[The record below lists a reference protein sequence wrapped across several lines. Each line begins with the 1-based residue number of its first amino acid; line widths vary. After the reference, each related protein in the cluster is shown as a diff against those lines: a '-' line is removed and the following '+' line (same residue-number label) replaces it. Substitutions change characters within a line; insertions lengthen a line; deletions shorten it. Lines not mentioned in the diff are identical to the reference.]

1 LRRIAARQ
9 RDDHGRIRRFD
20 TPVLPAPGRVRVE
33 TTAAKRALDVCDVMT
48 SRSTKSGALL
58 LFAFV
63 IAAWGLNWTVTK
75 LIVTQVT
82 PLWTTAIRTGIGT
95 LALLAMLGASKQF
108 IIPKR
113 ADIPVI
119 LAISLFHMVAFSAL
133 MTTGLQYVPV
143 GRSIVLGYTTP
154 LWVAPGAWLLL
165 NEALS
170 ARQVVGIAIGLT
182 GLAIMFNPSAFD
194 WTDRDAVLGNA
205 LLLLSA
211 LAWSVSILYTRA
223 HHWIATPFQLVFW
236 QALLATILL
245 TFLALIIEGEPHIVW
260 SNPLIMWFAYSGL
273 VGTALG
279 FWAMTVVGRSVP
291 ATTTSLGILATPVVG
306 IASSAAFL
314 GEQVDQVLLVA
325 AAMIIVGIAIGTFNR
340 SA

>member
-1 LRRIAARQ
+1 VAGSIS
-9 RDDHGRIRRFD
+9 
-20 TPVLPAPGRVRVE
+20 PLPKFA
-33 TTAAKRALDVCDVMT
+33 
-48 SRSTKSGALL
+48 ALL

-63 IAAWGLNWTVTK
+63 IVAWGINWTVTK

-82 PLWTTAIRTGIGT
+82 PLWTTAIRTGIGA
-95 LALLAMLGASKQF
+95 LALFAMLAASKQF
-108 IIPKR
+108 SIPR
-113 ADIPVI
+113 RRDVPVV
-119 LAISLFHMVAFSAL
+119 LAISLFHMVAFAAL
-133 MTTGLQYVPV
+133 MTTGLKYVPV

-165 NEALS
+165 REDLS
-170 ARQVVGIAIGLT
+170 ARQAVGIAIGLT
-182 GLAIMFNPSAFD
+182 GLAVMFNPSAFD
-194 WTDRDAVLGNA
+194 WANSDAVLGNG

-236 QALLATILL
+236 HALLATILL
-245 TFLALIIEGEPHIVW
+245 TILALIIEGELHIVW
-260 SNPLIMWFAYSGL
+260 SNTLIMWFAYSGL

-306 IASSAAFL
+306 ITSSVAFL
-314 GEQVDQVLLVA
+314 GEQVDQALLIA
-325 AAMIIVGIAIGTFNR
+325 ATMIIVGIGIGTFSR
-340 SA
+340 SS

>member
-1 LRRIAARQ
+1 
-9 RDDHGRIRRFD
+9 
-20 TPVLPAPGRVRVE
+20 
-33 TTAAKRALDVCDVMT
+33 MT
-48 SRSTKSGALL
+48 SRVTKSGALF

-75 LIVTQVT
+75 LIVAQVT

-95 LALLAMLGASKQF
+95 LALLVMLVGSKQF
-108 IIPKR
+108 SVPKR
-113 ADIPVI
+113 ADVPVV

-133 MTTGLQYVPV
+133 MTTGLKYVPV

-154 LWVAPGAWLLL
+154 LWVAPAAWLLL
-165 NEALS
+165 KEGLS
-170 ARQVVGIAIGLT
+170 ARQVIGIAIGLT
-182 GLAIMFNPSAFD
+182 GLAIMFDPSAFD
-194 WTDRDAVLGNA
+194 WTDSDAVLGNG

-245 TFLALIIEGEPHIVW
+245 TILALLIEGEVQIVW
-260 SNPLIMWFAYSGL
+260 SNTLIMWFAYSGL

-291 ATTTSLGILATPVVG
+291 ATTTSLGILASPVVG

-314 GEQVDQVLLVA
+314 GEQVNSALLIA
-325 AAMIIVGIAIGTFNR
+325 ATMIIVGIGIGTFR
-340 SA
+340 RAA

>member
-1 LRRIAARQ
+1 MI
-9 RDDHGRIRRFD
+9 
-20 TPVLPAPGRVRVE
+20 V
-33 TTAAKRALDVCDVMT
+33 
-48 SRSTKSGALL
+48 
-58 LFAFV
+58 
-63 IAAWGLNWTVTK
+63 AWGLNWTVTK
-75 LIVTQVT
+75 LIVTHVT
-82 PLWTTAIRTGIGT
+82 PLWTAAIRTGIGA
-95 LALLAMLGASKQF
+95 LALLAMLAASKQF
-108 IIPKR
+108 SIPKR
-113 ADIPVI
+113 GDVPVI
-119 LAISLFHMVAFSAL
+119 LAISLFHMVAFAAL
-133 MTTGLQYVPV
+133 MTTGLKYVPV

-165 NEALS
+165 KEDLS
-170 ARQVVGIAIGLT
+170 ARQVIGIVIGLT
-182 GLAIMFNPSAFD
+182 GLAVMFNPSAFD
-194 WTDRDAVLGNA
+194 WADREAVLGNG

-245 TFLALIIEGEPHIVW
+245 TILALIIEGELHIVW
-260 SNPLIMWFAYSGL
+260 SNTLIMWFAYSGL

-314 GEQVDQVLLVA
+314 GEQVDQALLIA
-325 AAMIIVGIAIGTFNR
+325 ATMIIVGIGIGTFSR
-340 SA
+340 SS

>member
-1 LRRIAARQ
+1 MR
-9 RDDHGRIRRFD
+9 
-20 TPVLPAPGRVRVE
+20 P
-33 TTAAKRALDVCDVMT
+33 
-48 SRSTKSGALL
+48 SGALL

-82 PLWTTAIRTGIGT
+82 PLWTTALRTGIGA
-95 LALLAMLGASKQF
+95 LALLAMLAASRQF
-108 IIPKR
+108 RIPKR
-113 ADIPVI
+113 GDIPVV

-133 MTTGLQYVPV
+133 MMTGLKYVPV

-165 NEALS
+165 KEDSS
-170 ARQVVGIAIGLT
+170 ARQAVGIMIGLT

-194 WTDRDAVLGNA
+194 WGDRDAVLGNG

-223 HHWIATPFQLVFW
+223 HRWIATPFQLVFW
-236 QALLATILL
+236 QALLATFLL
-245 TFLALIIEGEPHIVW
+245 TILALLIEGELHIVW
-260 SNPLIMWFAYSGL
+260 SNALIMWFAYSGL

-279 FWAMTVVGRSVP
+279 FWAMTVVGRNVP

-306 IASSAAFL
+306 IVSSVAFL
-314 GEQVDQVLLVA
+314 GEQVDPSLLIA
-325 AAMIIVGIAIGTFNR
+325 ATTIIAGIGIGTFSR
-340 SA
+340 SS

>member
-1 LRRIAARQ
+1 
-9 RDDHGRIRRFD
+9 
-20 TPVLPAPGRVRVE
+20 
-33 TTAAKRALDVCDVMT
+33 
-48 SRSTKSGALL
+48 
-58 LFAFV
+58 
-63 IAAWGLNWTVTK
+63 
-75 LIVTQVT
+75 
-82 PLWTTAIRTGIGT
+82 
-95 LALLAMLGASKQF
+95 
-108 IIPKR
+108 
-113 ADIPVI
+113 
-119 LAISLFHMVAFSAL
+119 MVAFSAL
-133 MTTGLQYVPV
+133 MTTGLKYVPV

-165 NEALS
+165 KEDLS
-170 ARQVVGIAIGLT
+170 ARQVVGIVIGLT
-182 GLAIMFNPSAFD
+182 GLAVMFNPSAFD
-194 WTDRDAVLGNA
+194 WADRDAVLGNG

-245 TFLALIIEGEPHIVW
+245 TILALIIEGELHIVW
-260 SNPLIMWFAYSGL
+260 SNTLIMWFAYSGL

-314 GEQVDQVLLVA
+314 GEQVDQALLIA
-325 AAMIIVGIAIGTFNR
+325 ATMIIVGIGIGTFSR
-340 SA
+340 SS